1 MESLINHFDCDFST
15 GSRPNTRR
23 DWMKQTCWWALREGH
38 PPAPTLVRDPAAEF
52 LHSKPCQCLQELPR
66 INGHTATRFTLIW
79 PMSLGVSV
87 TRAPGALRDL
97 RLCPAALTAAP
108 LGAFPPGFRSRTL
121 LFQSQQRRSLSEK
134 GPDFA
139 LLSPAH
145 SSSPEWFWARSKCL
159 NEWTP
164 N

>member
-23 DWMKQTCWWALREGH
+23 DWMKQTRWWALREGH

-79 PMSLGVSV
+79 PISLGVSV

-108 LGAFPPGFRSRTL
+108 LGAFSPGIPL
-121 LFQSQQRRSLSEK
+121 A
-134 GPDFA
+134 DFA
-139 LLSPAH
+139 FSVSATTQPLWEGPWLCSVI
-145 SSSPEWFWARSKCL
+145 SSPQLVTRMILGTKQVPEWMDA
-159 NEWTP
+159 
-164 N
+164 